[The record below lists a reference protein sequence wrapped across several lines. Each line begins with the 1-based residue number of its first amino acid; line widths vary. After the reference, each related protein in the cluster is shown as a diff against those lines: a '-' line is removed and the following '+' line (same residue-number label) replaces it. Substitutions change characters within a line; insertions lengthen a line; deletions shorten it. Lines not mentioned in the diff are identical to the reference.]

1 MSKKL
6 NQTDIQILVNNKTFN
21 DFYNRIKL
29 IALSMFEWIGL
40 PDSCNAR
47 FLERQLFEVGRCVY
61 FDKSDLGHIISKV
74 TDNKQLNHYDE
85 PTGYVADSVT
95 FHQELKPEEC
105 VIIRNN
111 ILEIP
116 TKDTIELMCYRLYEL
131 QTTIDTNIKAQKTP
145 VLIVGDDKSILTLKN
160 TYMKYTG
167 NEPVIYSDKNFN
179 VNQNFTVLKTDAPF
193 VADDLIKCKHEIM
206 NECMSFLG
214 LNNANTDKK
223 ERMITDE
230 VNANNELIE
239 MFLWVMLNTR
249 QEACREIK
257 EKFGVNV
264 QVKVRDFKK
273 DGEENEQ
280 IHSSTEI
287 HN

>member
-1 MSKKL
+1 
-6 NQTDIQILVNNKTFN
+6 
-21 DFYNRIKL
+21 
-29 IALSMFEWIGL
+29 
-40 PDSCNAR
+40 
-47 FLERQLFEVGRCVY
+47 
-61 FDKSDLGHIISKV
+61 
-74 TDNKQLNHYDE
+74 
-85 PTGYVADSVT
+85 
-95 FHQELKPEEC
+95 
-105 VIIRNN
+105 
-111 ILEIP
+111 
-116 TKDTIELMCYRLYEL
+116 
-131 QTTIDTNIKAQKTP
+131 
-145 VLIVGDDKSILTLKN
+145 
-160 TYMKYTG
+160 
-167 NEPVIYSDKNFN
+167 
-179 VNQNFTVLKTDAPF
+179 
-193 VADDLIKCKHEIM
+193 M

-257 EKFGVNV
+257 EKFGIDV

-273 DGEENEQ
+273 EGNDNEQ